1 MSGKMVQY
9 SVWANCCNSC
19 QFCLRLERDAY
30 SYEKQL
36 QSIRFIR
43 NNINYIDWKSEFS
56 YGISLLGGEL
66 YYITDKRLQDEFL
79 LLIDD
84 IIEKVLKVSSNPEC
98 KFSSVTNGIYEP
110 TFLFKV
116 IDKIN
121 KAVGMSKVDF
131 NFSYDLKYRYK
142 SEEDRLQVLKN
153 IKLFHERY
161 DYLVGVQMI
170 LTQHIINLAKSG
182 QFNVNKLIE
191 NELSGN
197 MLTFLYPHPIHTG
210 KKLDDFFF
218 TRKDFLWFLSQLKN
232 DNYQVYLNTLFS
244 IKNSAVFKYTGYK
257 HKELST
263 KYEQQP
269 VLSDGKE
276 IANPSCGHSILYQCY
291 SDCDKC
297 ILCDV
302 STLEDLS

>member
-19 QFCLRLERDAY
+19 QFCLRRERDAY

-43 NNINYIDWKSEFS
+43 NNLNYIDWKNEFS

-66 YYITDKRLQDEFL
+66 YYITDKKLQDEFL

-84 IIEKVLKVSSNPEC
+84 IIEKVLKVSPNPEC
-98 KFSSVTNGIYEP
+98 KFSSVTNGIYDP
-110 TFLFKV
+110 IFLFKV
-116 IDKIN
+116 IDKIVD
-121 KAVGMSKVDF
+121 AVGLTKVDL

-142 SEEDRLQVLKN
+142 SEEDRLRVLKN

-161 DYLVGVQMI
+161 NYLVGVQMI
-170 LTQHIINLAKSG
+170 LTQHIIDLAKSR
-182 QFNVNKLIE
+182 QFNVNDVIE

-197 MLTFLYPHPIHTG
+197 ILTFLYPHPIHTG
-210 KKLDDFFF
+210 KILNDFFF
-218 TRKDFLWFLSQLKN
+218 TRSDFLWFLSQLKN
-232 DNYQVYLNTLFS
+232 DNYHVYLNTIFS

-263 KYEQQP
+263 NYKQQP

-276 IANPSCGHSILYQCY
+276 IINKKCGHSTLYQCY
-291 SDCDKC
+291 SDSDRC

-302 STLEDLS
+302 STLEDLH

>member
-1 MSGKMVQY
+1 MVQY

-43 NNINYIDWKSEFS
+43 NNINYIDWKDEFS

-66 YYITDKRLQDEFL
+66 YYITDKKLQDEFL

-84 IIEKVLKVSSNPEC
+84 IIEKVLKVSPNPEC
-98 KFSSVTNGIYEP
+98 KFSSVTNGLYEP

-116 IDKIN
+116 VDKI
-121 KAVGMSKVDF
+121 KSAVGMSKVDL
-131 NFSYDLKYRYK
+131 NFSYDLKYRYRT
-142 SEEDRLQVLKN
+142 EEDRLKVLDN
-153 IKLFHERY
+153 IRLFHERY

-170 LTQHIINLAKSG
+170 LTQHIIDLAKAG
-182 QFNVNKLIE
+182 KFNVNRLIE
-191 NELSGN
+191 DELSGN
-197 MLTFLYPHPIHTG
+197 ILTFLYPHPIHTG
-210 KKLDDFFF
+210 KKLTDFFF

-257 HKELST
+257 HKHLST

-276 IANPSCGHSILYQCY
+276 IANKHCGHSVLYQCY

-302 STLEDLS
+302 STLEDLN